1 MGKDYLLDYEAAVAV
16 NGDTQNIR
24 VRAAKEGLPVMLF
37 LHGGPGVPDRHNV
50 ITNQSALAEKYTL
63 VCWDQRGSGKS
74 YRKSI
79 RNEKLSLQTYVEDAA
94 ALIELLC
101 EKFGVGKLVVAAHS
115 WGTIIGMPLVANH
128 PEKIAA
134 YIAQGVFVSGSENE
148 DESYRFCLEEARR
161 RGDNRAIKRLSGIR
175 PVNGKYPNDK
185 AMKGR

>member
-94 ALIELLC
+94 ALIE
-101 EKFGVGKLVVAAHS
+101 
-115 WGTIIGMPLVANH
+115 
-128 PEKIAA
+128 
-134 YIAQGVFVSGSENE
+134 Q
-148 DESYRFCLEEARR
+148 
-161 RGDNRAIKRLSGIR
+161 
-175 PVNGKYPNDK
+175 
-185 AMKGR
+185 